1 MLARS
6 VLSMEILLLGFA
18 LLLAKDLASRE
29 GLWLGLALV
38 VLAILALGTLKSKI
52 GWILGWILQ
61 FGIILY
67 GFYIFSMFFMGALFL
82 SLWVGAIVIG
92 RKGEALKRLARGKI
106 HNRLGSVM
114 TSQKEQTLV
123 LIKPDGV
130 RRGLIGEIIRRIE
143 AKGYVVENLKMSHVS
158 INQLKKSLSR
168 T

>member
-1 MLARS
+1 MKMLARS

-92 RKGEALKRLARGKI
+92 RKGEALKRAR
-106 HNRLGSVM
+106 
-114 TSQKEQTLV
+114 Q
-123 LIKPDGV
+123 
-130 RRGLIGEIIRRIE
+130 GE
-143 AKGYVVENLKMSHVS
+143 NP
-158 INQLKKSLSR
+158 Q
-168 T
+168 

>member
-38 VLAILALGTLKSKI
+38 VLAILALGTLKSRI

-61 FGIILY
+61 LGIILY

-92 RKGEALKRLARGKI
+92 RKGEALKRAR
-106 HNRLGSVM
+106 
-114 TSQKEQTLV
+114 Q
-123 LIKPDGV
+123 
-130 RRGLIGEIIRRIE
+130 GE
-143 AKGYVVENLKMSHVS
+143 NP
-158 INQLKKSLSR
+158 Q
-168 T
+168 